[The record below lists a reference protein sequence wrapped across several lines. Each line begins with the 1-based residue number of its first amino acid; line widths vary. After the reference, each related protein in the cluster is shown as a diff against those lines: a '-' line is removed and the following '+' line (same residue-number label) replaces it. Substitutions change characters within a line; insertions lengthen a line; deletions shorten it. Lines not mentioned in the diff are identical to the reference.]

1 MDFDDKTDSETFVT
15 DDNNQKAFKLFRD
28 DGGML
33 QAEVKLKTRDKNV
46 PKYVYIEALQ
56 IVDQVTAAM
65 SQQER
70 LMAYAR
76 LAKKLNKS

>member
-1 MDFDDKTDSETFVT
+1 MDFNEKDSGTYVT
-15 DDNNQKAFKLFRD
+15 DVNNQKAFKLVRG

-46 PKYVYIEALQ
+46 PKYVYVDALQ
-56 IVDQVTAAM
+56 VVDQVTAAM

-70 LMAYAR
+70 LLAYAR
-76 LAKKLNKS
+76 LAEKLNKS

>member
-1 MDFDDKTDSETFVT
+1 MDFDDKTGSETFVT
-15 DDNNQKAFKLFRD
+15 VDNNQKAFKLFRD
-28 DGGML
+28 NGGRL

-46 PKYVYIEALQ
+46 PKYVYVEALQ

-70 LMAYAR
+70 LLAYAR
-76 LAKKLNKS
+76 LAEKLNKS

>member
-70 LMAYAR
+70 LLAYAR
-76 LAKKLNKS
+76 LAEKLNKS

>member
-1 MDFDDKTDSETFVT
+1 MT
-15 DDNNQKAFKLFRD
+15 DDNNQKAFKLFRN

-33 QAEVKLKTRDKNV
+33 QAEIKLKTRDKNV
-46 PKYVYIEALQ
+46 PKYVCVDALQ

-70 LMAYAR
+70 LLAYAR
-76 LAKKLNKS
+76 LAEKLNIS